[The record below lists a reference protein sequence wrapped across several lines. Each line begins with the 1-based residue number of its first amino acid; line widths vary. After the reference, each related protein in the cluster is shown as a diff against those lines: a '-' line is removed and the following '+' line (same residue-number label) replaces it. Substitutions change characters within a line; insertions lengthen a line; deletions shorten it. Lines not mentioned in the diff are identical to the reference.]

1 MVVPLVILG
10 QAGDRCG
17 QEVVHC
23 PERGASLLR
32 HVFKW
37 WPIDKD
43 VLRNETDGQ
52 LTKKLFDLCGKL
64 SRSGVQKPD
73 LKCDDKD
80 SFCHPDSRPRL
91 FPDAM
96 SLY

>member
-1 MVVPLVILG
+1 MEKLPTMAVPLVTLG

-37 WPIDKD
+37 WPIDQD

-52 LTKKLFDLCGKL
+52 LTKKLFDVCGKL
-64 SRSGVQKPD
+64 SDLVFRS
-73 LKCDDKD
+73 LT
-80 SFCHPDSRPRL
+80 
-91 FPDAM
+91 
-96 SLY
+96 

>member
-1 MVVPLVILG
+1 M
-10 QAGDRCG
+10 AGETSYDGSPAGDPGPGWDRCG

-37 WPIDKD
+37 WPIDQD

-64 SRSGVQKPD
+64 SDLVFRS
-73 LKCDDKD
+73 LT
-80 SFCHPDSRPRL
+80 
-91 FPDAM
+91 
-96 SLY
+96 